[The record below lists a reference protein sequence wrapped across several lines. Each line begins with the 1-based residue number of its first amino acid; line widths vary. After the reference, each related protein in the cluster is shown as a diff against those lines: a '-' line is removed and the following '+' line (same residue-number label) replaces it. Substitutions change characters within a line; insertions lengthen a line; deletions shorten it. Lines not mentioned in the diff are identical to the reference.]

1 MIWSTARV
9 PPTLTSLELSLS
21 AERIIAAA
29 PALLAATER
38 TRRDEVIGELNA
50 ETDRLNR
57 KLLDLTYD
65 RAEVVALLE
74 IEPLILSLTANL
86 AELKDVVARRLDTN
100 ERIGTLR
107 GQVLQTNDAAQ
118 RLLAPWLSVMDG
130 QVSGLLQALQTTEA
144 RRLPALVQLQRST
157 QTAQQQFSAA
167 VDALNEASTTDLPR
181 RLAVLS
187 FQLSRTL
194 RDLDATAANLDP
206 KLTPLF
212 LEQVAKLRE
221 FAEGPNSIPEA
232 RKREL
237 GLVADG
243 EKRLAENVQLSK
255 KLTAAVDQLASV
267 AKQDIADATRDA
279 LSVQRTSTR
288 VLLALV
294 GLSLLTSVLIVW
306 LYVGR
311 NIVRRLTQLSEDTLA
326 IAGGSL
332 HAPIVANGT
341 DEIAAMG
348 QAVEIF
354 RKNTLERD
362 ELLAEKAQAA
372 ISLEHQV
379 KQRTAELAQS
389 VEELRALGDVSQAV
403 NSTLDLD
410 TVLSTIVAK
419 ATQLSGTDAGT
430 IYVFDEASE
439 EFRLRANYGMDPAII
454 AGIKDSHLRLGE
466 GAVGKAAE
474 RRTTLQVPDAL
485 DDPSGLVLDV
495 VVRAGFRALLVVPL
509 LGIDRIVGALV
520 VRRRQ
525 PGEFPTSTI
534 DLLQT
539 FAAQSVLA
547 IQNARL
553 FDEIQAAARE
563 LTESLEQQ
571 TATSEVLKVISSS
584 PGVLEPVFE
593 AMLANA
599 TKLCGAK
606 FGTLGL
612 YDGDTFRNVALHNVP
627 SSYAEVGLREPFRP
641 HPKAGLA
648 QLAATNQV
656 VHTDDLLTQPPY
668 LEGDPAV
675 VAIAD
680 LAGARTI
687 LNVPML
693 KEDRLTGAISIFRQE
708 VHPFTEKQIELVK
721 NFAAQAVIAIE
732 NARLLSEL
740 RQREQALTEKSTTL
754 AALSSKLA
762 KYLAPQ
768 VYDSIFTGQQDV
780 KIVSA
785 RKKLTV
791 CFSDLVG
798 FTEITDQMESE
809 DLTQLLNQYLTEMSK
824 IALQY
829 GATIDKYV
837 GDAIVMFFGDPTT
850 LGVKQDALACVQMA
864 IAMQQRVGELAQ
876 EWRGI
881 GIGTPLRCRI
891 GIHTG
896 YCTVGNFGSEDR
908 MDYTMVG
915 GTVNLASRLEHEAPP
930 GGILIS
936 FETYAHVKDE
946 VHCEERGQVQVK
958 GIAHPVATYAVL
970 GPKQDA
976 ERDVTAHLRLDLDPE
991 RMTDDERRAAADKLR
1006 RALGLLEKA
1015 PSLTVEWQRACLL
1028 VTDCVAKSFCTGE
1041 QNSAGRQ
1048 ARL

>member
-1 MIWSTARV
+1 M
-9 PPTLTSLELSLS
+9 
-21 AERIIAAA
+21 
-29 PALLAATER
+29 
-38 TRRDEVIGELNA
+38 
-50 ETDRLNR
+50 
-57 KLLDLTYD
+57 
-65 RAEVVALLE
+65 
-74 IEPLILSLTANL
+74 
-86 AELKDVVARRLDTN
+86 
-100 ERIGTLR
+100 
-107 GQVLQTNDAAQ
+107 
-118 RLLAPWLSVMDG
+118 
-130 QVSGLLQALQTTEA
+130 
-144 RRLPALVQLQRST
+144 
-157 QTAQQQFSAA
+157 
-167 VDALNEASTTDLPR
+167 
-181 RLAVLS
+181 
-187 FQLSRTL
+187 
-194 RDLDATAANLDP
+194 
-206 KLTPLF
+206 
-212 LEQVAKLRE
+212 
-221 FAEGPNSIPEA
+221 
-232 RKREL
+232 
-237 GLVADG
+237 
-243 EKRLAENVQLSK
+243 
-255 KLTAAVDQLASV
+255 
-267 AKQDIADATRDA
+267 
-279 LSVQRTSTR
+279 
-288 VLLALV
+288 
-294 GLSLLTSVLIVW
+294 
-306 LYVGR
+306 
-311 NIVRRLTQLSEDTLA
+311 
-326 IAGGSL
+326 
-332 HAPIVANGT
+332 
-341 DEIAAMG
+341 
-348 QAVEIF
+348 
-354 RKNTLERD
+354 
-362 ELLAEKAQAA
+362 
-372 ISLEHQV
+372 
-379 KQRTAELAQS
+379 
-389 VEELRALGDVSQAV
+389 
-403 NSTLDLD
+403 
-410 TVLSTIVAK
+410 
-419 ATQLSGTDAGT
+419 
-430 IYVFDEASE
+430 
-439 EFRLRANYGMDPAII
+439 
-454 AGIKDSHLRLGE
+454 
-466 GAVGKAAE
+466 
-474 RRTTLQVPDAL
+474 
-485 DDPSGLVLDV
+485 
-495 VVRAGFRALLVVPL
+495 
-509 LGIDRIVGALV
+509 
-520 VRRRQ
+520 
-525 PGEFPTSTI
+525 
-534 DLLQT
+534 
-539 FAAQSVLA
+539 
-547 IQNARL
+547 
-553 FDEIQAAARE
+553 FDEIQAGARE
-563 LTESLEQQ
+563 LTELLEQQ

-599 TKLCGAK
+599 TKLCDAK

-627 SSYAEVGLREPFRP
+627 PSYAEVREPFRP

-656 VHTDDLLTQPPY
+656 VHTYDLRTQPPY

-708 VHPFTEKQIELVK
+708 VQPFTEKQIELVK

-798 FTEITDQMESE
+798 FTEITDQMELE

-850 LGVKQDALACVQMA
+850 LGVKHDALACVQMA

-976 ERDVTAHLRLDLDPE
+976 ERDVTTHLRLDLDPE

-1015 PSLTVEWQRACLL
+1015 
-1028 VTDCVAKSFCTGE
+1028 AKPNG
-1041 QNSAGRQ
+1041 
-1048 ARL
+1048 

>member
-1 MIWSTARV
+1 MIWGMGTRWNPGVRARLLLAFFGISAFAVLAAAAGIYAFRLVGQRIVLVDARV
-9 PPTLTSLELSLS
+9 PPTLTSLELSRS

-57 KLLDLTYD
+57 NLLELKLD
-65 RAEVVALLE
+65 RAEVVAVLE

-86 AELKDVVARRLDTN
+86 TALKDVVARRLDTN

-107 GQVLQTNDAAQ
+107 GQVIQTNDATQ

-130 QVSGLLQALQTTEA
+130 QVSSLLRALQTTEA
-144 RRLPALVQLQRST
+144 GRLPALIQLQRST

-167 VDALNEASTTDLPR
+167 VDALNEASTTELPR

-187 FQLSRTL
+187 FQLGRTL
-194 RDLDATAANLDP
+194 RELDVTAKNLDP
-206 KLTPLF
+206 KLSPLF
-212 LEQVAKLRE
+212 LEQMAKLRE
-221 FAEGPNSIPEA
+221 LTEGPNSIPEA
-232 RKREL
+232 RKEEL
-237 GLVADG
+237 ALVADG
-243 EKRLAENVQLSK
+243 EKRLAENANLSK
-255 KLTAAVDQLASV
+255 KLASAVDQLASV
-267 AKQDIADATRDA
+267 AKKDIADAAGDA
-279 LSVQRTSTR
+279 LSVQRTGTH
-288 VLLALV
+288 VLLTLV

-311 NIVRRLTQLSEDTLA
+311 NIVRRLTQLSEGTLA

-332 HAPIVANGT
+332 HAPIVAYGT

-372 ISLEHQV
+372 LSLEHQV
-379 KQRTAELAQS
+379 KQRTADLAQS

-430 IYVFDEASE
+430 IYVFDETSE
-439 EFRLRANYGMDPAII
+439 EFRPRANYGMDAAVI
-454 AGIKDSHLRLGE
+454 AGIKDSHQRLGE

-474 RRTTLQVPDAL
+474 QRAALQVPDSHE
-485 DDPSGLVLDV
+485 DSSSLVLDV
-495 VVRAGFRALLVVPL
+495 VVRAGFRAFLAMPL
-509 LGIDRIVGALV
+509 LGTDRVVGALV
-520 VRRRQ
+520 VRRKQ
-525 PGEFPTSTI
+525 PGEFPKSTI

-539 FAAQSVLA
+539 FAAQSVAA

-553 FDEIQAAARE
+553 FDEIQ
-563 LTESLEQQ
+563 
-571 TATSEVLKVISSS
+571 
-584 PGVLEPVFE
+584 
-593 AMLANA
+593 
-599 TKLCGAK
+599 
-606 FGTLGL
+606 
-612 YDGDTFRNVALHNVP
+612 
-627 SSYAEVGLREPFRP
+627 
-641 HPKAGLA
+641 
-648 QLAATNQV
+648 
-656 VHTDDLLTQPPY
+656 
-668 LEGDPAV
+668 V
-675 VAIAD
+675 VA
-680 LAGARTI
+680 R
-687 LNVPML
+687 
-693 KEDRLTGAISIFRQE
+693 
-708 VHPFTEKQIELVK
+708 
-721 NFAAQAVIAIE
+721 
-732 NARLLSEL
+732 EL
-740 RQREQALTEKSTTL
+740 RQREQDLTEKSTAL

-798 FTEITDQMESE
+798 FTEITDQMELE

-837 GDAIVMFFGDPTT
+837 GDAIVMFYGDPTT
-850 LGVKQDALACVQMA
+850 LGVKQDALACVQMGL
-864 IAMQQRVGELAQ
+864 AMQKRVAELAE
-876 EWRGI
+876 EWRNNGI
-881 GIGTPLRCRI
+881 ETPLRCRI

-930 GGILIS
+930 GGVLIS

-946 VHCEERGQVQVK
+946 VRCEERGHVQVK

-970 GPKQDA
+970 GPKQATDYA
-976 ERDVTAHLRLDLDPE
+976 TAHLRLELDAE

-1015 PSLTVEWQRACLL
+1015 
-1028 VTDCVAKSFCTGE
+1028 AKPNG
-1041 QNSAGRQ
+1041 
-1048 ARL
+1048 